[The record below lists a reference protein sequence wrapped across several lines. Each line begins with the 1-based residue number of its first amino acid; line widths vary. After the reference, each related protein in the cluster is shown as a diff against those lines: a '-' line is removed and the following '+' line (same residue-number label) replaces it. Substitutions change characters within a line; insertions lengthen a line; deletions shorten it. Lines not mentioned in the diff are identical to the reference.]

1 MVSNHVLAARL
12 MASNQSEGAASQ
24 YRILIR
30 DLVLDCWIGV
40 YEDEKNA
47 PQRVRFNI
55 EIVAREAN
63 EPLGDDIA
71 KVISYDDILSDIRA
85 LISRGHI
92 NLVETLAEEVAQIC
106 LSHEQA
112 IKATVRIEKL
122 DIEAAAEG
130 VGVEIERRRTER
142 LPHLYRL
149 NGLAAGRARS
159 NGGHKGSQR

>member
-12 MASNQSEGAASQ
+12 MASNQTDGGASQ

-30 DLVLDCWIGV
+30 DFVLDCRIGV
-40 YEDEKNA
+40 YEYEKHA

-55 EIVAREAN
+55 DILAREAD

-71 KVISYDDILSDIRA
+71 KVISYDDILSDIKT
-85 LISRGHI
+85 LIGRGHI

-106 LSHEQA
+106 LSHDQA
-112 IKATVRIEKL
+112 IKATVRVEKL
-122 DIEAAAEG
+122 DIETAASG
-130 VGVEIERRRTER
+130 VGVEIERRRKEG

-149 NGLAAGRARS
+149 NGQPARHAHS
-159 NGGHKGSQR
+159 SASHKGSQR